1 MALCNPDDAKSFP
14 RKAFM
19 AHPESDTPLLVTVEH
34 GWGTG
39 RDVFG
44 LPYTGGQPNCF
55 KVTGQRIWV
64 FEDLLFDTQH
74 EAYLAIHERLQWHI
88 NRAEYNLI
96 QLKNEKLRVEDII
109 SSSYRECQ
117 DGT

>member
-1 MALCNPDDAKSFP
+1 MALSNPDDQSSFP

-64 FEDLLFDTQH
+64 FEDLLFDTQL

-88 NRAEYNLI
+88 KRAEHNLVE
-96 QLKNEKLRVEDII
+96 LKNAKLRVGDII
-109 SSSYRECQ
+109 WSVYREGK
-117 DGT
+117 DET

>member
-1 MALCNPDDAKSFP
+1 MALSNPDDVKSFP

-19 AHPESDTPLLVTVEH
+19 AHPESDTPLPVTVEH

-39 RDVFG
+39 RDVSG

-64 FEDLLFDTQH
+64 FEDLLFDTQL
-74 EAYLAIHERLQWHI
+74 EAYCAIHERLEHQV
-88 NRAEYNLI
+88 NRAEHSLI
-96 QLKNEKLRVEDII
+96 KLKNEKLRVEDII
-109 SSSYRECQ
+109 SSAYRAGQ